1 MYLGRKG
8 NTEYQLGKLLFY
20 RFMKV
25 RATPIVMDIMLIYWS
40 DIVNSENAYSKHMLT
55 MKQDRQMKLG
65 KLDSQECKTYSSTNW
80 TKNKSAI

>member
-25 RATPIVMDIMLIYWS
+25 RATPIVMDIMLIY
-40 DIVNSENAYSKHMLT
+40 
-55 MKQDRQMKLG
+55 
-65 KLDSQECKTYSSTNW
+65 
-80 TKNKSAI
+80 